1 MTRQSTLVARKRRP
15 AAVVAGFALSAIA
28 LTSASVYAEATG
40 VAATSGSSNPGPRR
54 RGALQTILL
63 QGPAMQSQ
71 RFDVSYAAEF
81 GAEAPK
87 GAIVLYLPVPSESDV
102 QTVESLSVEPQLGS
116 GKLLD
121 WKIKREAEYGN
132 KFVEARV
139 QDVAPGSR
147 VVLKYSV
154 LRRELSNPPQGSLK
168 TSQSTL
174 AAPAALFL
182 QADRLVPLNG
192 PVAALA
198 RETVSGGDLDQK
210 MTAIYDKTVAMM
222 AYDKSGEG
230 WGQGDVIWACDN
242 KRGNCTDF
250 HSVLIG
256 MARASSIP
264 AKFEIGLP
272 IPTDKNEGKIAGYHC
287 WAYLFSPQRGWVP
300 MDASEGWKNDK
311 KYKDYYL
318 GRMGSDRIALSVG
331 RDIKLGQRGAPLNY
345 FVYPYAEV
353 AAGSQE
359 VQTVPMKVDISFSKP
374 PALP

>member
-1 MTRQSTLVARKRRP
+1 MARQSTLVARKRRP
-15 AAVVAGFALSAIA
+15 AAVVAGFALSALA

-40 VAATSGSSNPGPRR
+40 GAATSGSSNPGPRR
-54 RGALQTILL
+54 RGALQTTLL

-102 QTVESLSVEPQLGS
+102 QTVESLSVEPQLGN

-139 QDVAPGSR
+139 QDVSPGSR

-154 LRRELSNPPQGSLK
+154 LRRELSNAPQGSLK

-174 AAPAALFL
+174 AAPAARFL

-192 PVAALA
+192 PVVALA
-198 RETVSGGDLDQK
+198 RENVPNANLDQK
-210 MTAIYDKTVAMM
+210 MTAIYEKTVAMM

-256 MARASSIP
+256 MARASNIP

-287 WAYLFSPQRGWVP
+287 
-300 MDASEGWKNDK
+300 
-311 KYKDYYL
+311 
-318 GRMGSDRIALSVG
+318 
-331 RDIKLGQRGAPLNY
+331 
-345 FVYPYAEV
+345 
-353 AAGSQE
+353 
-359 VQTVPMKVDISFSKP
+359 
-374 PALP
+374 